1 MYKRGGQLG
10 ITMLE
15 TKKGLEG
22 KAQRRQAIEDGE
34 NRRTKL
40 RIGNGLCEYVKLT
53 RRGGDGLAPSS
64 LAD

>member
-1 MYKRGGQLG
+1 
-10 ITMLE
+10 MLE
-15 TKKGLEG
+15 KNKGLEG